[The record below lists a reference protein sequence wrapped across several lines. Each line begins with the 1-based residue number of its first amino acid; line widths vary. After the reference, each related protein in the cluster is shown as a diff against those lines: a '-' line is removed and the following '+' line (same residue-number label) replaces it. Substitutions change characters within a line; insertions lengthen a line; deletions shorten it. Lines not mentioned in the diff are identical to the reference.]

1 MPFPPPRHTQL
12 PDIRPSSTP
21 DAVCLVRIRLL
32 ALLHVEGPV
41 PADMC
46 GFGCGVGVRLL
57 RFGNVIASR
66 AKGPYSS
73 KIVAIGAKKW
83 PTENGAMLYGLPS
96 AGPLIGS
103 RHRSAAPTTTV
114 LRRSALLTSGHQN
127 FFFPNHPARRSGL
140 CLDTAGLSGLYRSC
154 SSWRDGPRCFAKSI
168 SSFCSR
174 NKNLVQHG
182 ACHRVQLVRH

>member
-1 MPFPPPRHTQL
+1 MRSVLSGYACLLFFTSKDLYQPTCAVLDVVLVSGLYVLETLQQAGPKGRIAQKQK
-12 PDIRPSSTP
+12 PS
-21 DAVCLVRIRLL
+21 AR
-32 ALLHVEGPV
+32 
-41 PADMC
+41 
-46 GFGCGVGVRLL
+46 
-57 RFGNVIASR
+57 
-66 AKGPYSS
+66 
-73 KIVAIGAKKW
+73 KKW
-83 PTENGAMLYGLPS
+83 PTENRAMLYGLPS

-114 LRRSALLTSGHQN
+114 LRRSALFTTGHQN
-127 FFFPNHPARRSGL
+127 FIFPNHPAQRSGL